1 MPDLPTL
8 LALVAFVLVFAGLS
22 EGFVSRAP
30 LSFPMIFLG
39 LGYLLGSRGFISTA
53 PHSPI
58 LEAVG
63 TVTLALVLF
72 LDAVRMKFD
81 RSPNE
86 WLVPS
91 LVLGPGTILCLLI
104 VATAAHFLLGLG
116 VTTAILLGA
125 VLSSTDPVVVRDVVR
140 DKRIPGAIRQSL
152 TTEAATNDVVV
163 LPIVLIAIAVGK
175 AQASSFADWML
186 LLGKLLILGP
196 AIGFA
201 VGAVGAWLMSRM
213 DRRFGIRRE
222 YQSLYG
228 MGLVFASYT
237 GATAVGGDG
246 FLAAFAAGAAIA
258 ALDLELCDCFLE
270 YGDATSEM
278 IMLFAFILFGAV
290 LSTLVGTVPLAATLA
305 LAAVTL
311 FVARPLA
318 VTIVLRRAAVSGSA
332 RAFIAWFGP
341 RGLASL
347 LLALLAV
354 QAGFPGAEVVLAIAG
369 VVVTVSVILHGV
381 SATPLT
387 AWYAR
392 RLASETLAE
401 ERVSTAR
408 DLLRAD
414 AAEKG
419 GDVPLIEAP
428 EFVERLRGANPPLA
442 LDVRSRSSYEKDPQG
457 VPGSVRVPPDEIES
471 WAAKR
476 KRDQSIVA
484 YCT

>member
-1 MPDLPTL
+1 MRRKIPAVPDLPTL
-8 LALVAFVLVFAGLS
+8 LALAAFVLILAGLS

-39 LGYLLGSRGFISTA
+39 LGYFLGSRGVISTA
-53 PHSPI
+53 PHSPT

-63 TVTLALVLF
+63 VVTLSLVLF

-81 RSPNE
+81 RSLGE

-91 LVLGPGTILCLLI
+91 LVLGPGTLLCLVV
-104 VATAAHFLLGLG
+104 VAGAAHFLLGLG
-116 VTTAILLGA
+116 ITASILLGA
-125 VLSSTDPVVVRDVVR
+125 ILSSTDPVVVRDVVR
-140 DKRIPGAIRQSL
+140 DERIPGAIRQAL

-163 LPIVLIAIAVGK
+163 LPIVLITLATAG
-175 AQASSFADWML
+175 AQASTLGGWAVF
-186 LLGKLLILGP
+186 LGKLLVLGP
-196 AIGFA
+196 AVGFA
-201 VGAVGAWLMSRM
+201 VGALGAWLMSRM

-228 MGLVFASYT
+228 MGLVFASYV
-237 GATAVGGDG
+237 GAEAVGGDG

-305 LAAVTL
+305 LAAITL
-311 FVARPLA
+311 VVARPLA
-318 VTIVLRRAAVSGSA
+318 VAIVLRKATVSGSA

-354 QAGFPGAEVVLAIAG
+354 QAGFPDSEKILATAG
-369 VVVTVSVILHGV
+369 VIVTVSVVLHGV

-387 AWYAR
+387 AWYAGR
-392 RLASETLAE
+392 VASATLAE
-401 ERVSTAR
+401 ERVSSAR
-408 DLLRAD
+408 DLLRSD
-414 AAEKG
+414 TGKKG
-419 GDVPLIEAP
+419 EVPLITPQELI
-428 EFVERLRGANPPLA
+428 ERLEA
-442 LDVRSRSSYEKDPQG
+442 LLCKA
-457 VPGSVRVPPDEIES
+457 
-471 WAAKR
+471 WAAFPSSKG
-476 KRDQSIVA
+476 IA
-484 YCT
+484 